1 MAKKD
6 KLNDVEKEITD
17 EQEGII
23 ATSEVSKEVIE
34 ETPQTA
40 TAKTEVTSEEKNS
53 PVIES
58 VAKVKNVS
66 DEQQKEIGIISS
78 LISDIKAAEKNLEHA
93 LSSDL
98 NTLLLKFVEIKDHI
112 KKCEQKFGVKVKDI
126 SEKFFNF
133 FS

>member
-40 TAKTEVTSEEKNS
+40 TAKNLHQT
-53 PVIES
+53 
-58 VAKVKNVS
+58 
-66 DEQQKEIGIISS
+66 IIKMAFNL
-78 LISDIKAAEKNLEHA
+78 LI
-93 LSSDL
+93 
-98 NTLLLKFVEIKDHI
+98 T
-112 KKCEQKFGVKVKDI
+112 
-126 SEKFFNF
+126 
-133 FS
+133 